1 MKKLGL
7 FVAVLFTLFIVSGIS
22 QATEQK
28 AAKPAAKKAEV
39 AKPAGPKTIIGVYT
53 AIGGAKSP
61 QKGQELAQLEIYQ
74 KGDTY
79 EGRYVKLLPAGIAA
93 FGTICKTCTGERKDK
108 PFNGMVIIWD
118 MKKTGDNEYTG
129 GRVYDTAKGDDFSC
143 KLSLKDPDTLILSG
157 CLAFLCEHN
166 FYPRVK

>member
-1 MKKLGL
+1 MKKLGF
-7 FVAVLFTLFIVSGIS
+7 FVAVLFIVSIFFGMS
-22 QATEQK
+22 L
-28 AAKPAAKKAEV
+28 AAEKKET
-39 AKPAGPKTIIGVYT
+39 KPAGPKTIVGIWT
-53 AIGGAKSP
+53 AIGGKDP
-61 QKGQELAQLEIYQ
+61 LKGKELAQLEIYQ

-79 EGRYVKLLPAGIAA
+79 EGKYVKLLPAGIAA
-93 FGTICKTCTGERKDK
+93 YGTKCTTCTGERKDK
-108 PFNGMVIIWD
+108 PFDGMVIIWD

-157 CLAFLCEHN
+157 CFAFLCEHN